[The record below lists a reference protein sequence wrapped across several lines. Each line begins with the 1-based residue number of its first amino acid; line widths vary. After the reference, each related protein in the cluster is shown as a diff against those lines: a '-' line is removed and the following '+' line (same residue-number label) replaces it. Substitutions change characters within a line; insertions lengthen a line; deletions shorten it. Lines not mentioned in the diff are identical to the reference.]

1 MKADQTILP
10 ATVDELPARVLMLR
24 HEGWRLAHISAT
36 SAGEEIEISY
46 GFDRMGAYQTLR
58 VKIPASN
65 PRLPSISRIYWA
77 AFIYENELHDLFDVQ
92 VEGMA
97 VDFHGHFIKTAT
109 PFPFKSEHQKQEGGT
124 VSGAVPGASFTVK
137 SAATGSS
144 AAPQA

>member
-24 HEGWRLAHISAT
+24 HEGWRLVHISAMT
-36 SAGEEIEISY
+36 AGEEIEISY
-46 GFDRMGAYQTLR
+46 GFDKMGAYQTLR

-109 PFPFKSEHQKQEGGT
+109 PFPFKNENQHQEGGT
-124 VSGAVPGASFTVK
+124 VTGSVPGASFTVK
-137 SAATGSS
+137 TAVTGPSAGSQS
-144 AAPQA
+144 